1 MASQQASLGGVEA
14 GAVGVV
20 GGVGRRR
27 RRRRQRAR
35 SKDSGSGA
43 PADQA
48 SLPPTTTAFD
58 FAHSSTIACC
68 PLELDPL
75 DVVLCEG
82 TGTPT
87 WVDPMLDELDAS
99 LQLAASP
106 VVNRSVGALAL
117 ERPSTMPAASLG
129 VQALLVG
136 ARSPLTMVPLSFADA
151 EASGVEAVGP
161 LDVKVGDTAQV
172 GSEVPLVLDLCHSG
186 MDVCTSGKTTS
197 ATVWA
202 GGSPPL
208 APDLATPTVPAAA
221 LSIVES
227 LEERLSSF
235 AAAPHP
241 WAAEVAQTSNAGSRH
256 VVEAQCAYC
265 CPTA

>member
-87 WVDPMLDELDAS
+87 WVDPMLDKLDAS
-99 LQLAASP
+99 LQLAALFI
-106 VVNRSVGALAL
+106 VNRSVGASAL
-117 ERPSTMPAASLG
+117 GRPSTPPVALLG
-129 VQALLVG
+129 VQALLVDV
-136 ARSPLTMVPLSFADA
+136 RSSIPMV
-151 EASGVEAVGP
+151 
-161 LDVKVGDTAQV
+161 
-172 GSEVPLVLDLCHSG
+172 
-186 MDVCTSGKTTS
+186 
-197 ATVWA
+197 
-202 GGSPPL
+202 
-208 APDLATPTVPAAA
+208 
-221 LSIVES
+221 
-227 LEERLSSF
+227 
-235 AAAPHP
+235 
-241 WAAEVAQTSNAGSRH
+241 
-256 VVEAQCAYC
+256 
-265 CPTA
+265 